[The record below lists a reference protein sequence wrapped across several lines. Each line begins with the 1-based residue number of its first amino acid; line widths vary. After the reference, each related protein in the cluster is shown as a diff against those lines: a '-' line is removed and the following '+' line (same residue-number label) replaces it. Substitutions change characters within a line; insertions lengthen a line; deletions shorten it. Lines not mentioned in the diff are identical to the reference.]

1 MPISHPTVYST
12 YLAKRFGPYATL
24 GLAEDTWAL
33 NERVIDEKAFLAQ
46 CYMNHEERERMLF
59 DALAK
64 VRRGFC
70 VCVVD
75 ATDRI
80 QHTFWRFIDRDHPA
94 AGNRAGNGDH
104 RHVIEELYERMD
116 RLVGRVLERLD
127 AERDVLIVMSDHG
140 FKPFRRGV
148 DLNAWLARNGYLKL
162 KQDRGEPK
170 NGRAIDYANSRAYA
184 MGLAGI
190 YVNQRGREAHGLVAP
205 GAETESLKRELIDK
219 LTGLKDEQRG
229 AVAIKTVFDRSA
241 VYRGPY
247 AGDAPDL
254 IVGYN
259 VGYRV
264 CWEGALGRVTDKVF
278 SDNTRAWSADHCIEP
293 ALVPGVFFCN
303 RKIDRND
310 PSIVDIAPSVLDLF
324 GLAPPAYMD
333 GKSLFSRPADAANEA
348 KGG

>member
-1 MPISHPTVYST
+1 
-12 YLAKRFGPYATL
+12 
-24 GLAEDTWAL
+24 
-33 NERVIDEKAFLAQ
+33 
-46 CYMNHEERERMLF
+46 
-59 DALAK
+59 
-64 VRRGFC
+64 
-70 VCVVD
+70 
-75 ATDRI
+75 
-80 QHTFWRFIDRDHPA
+80 
-94 AGNRAGNGDH
+94 
-104 RHVIEELYERMD
+104 MD